1 MQNGVFFLTTTGGIM
16 ASYIS
21 PCRAEAL
28 RNFREKH
35 KVVRNRIAKWAEI
48 DGNTLYRYET
58 ARSPIP
64 RYVFHLYRYYVKQQR
79 KGGERE
85 AIE

>member
-1 MQNGVFFLTTTGGIM
+1 M
-16 ASYIS
+16 AGYIS
-21 PCRAEAL
+21 ACRAEAL
-28 RNFREKH
+28 RNYREKH
-35 KVVRNRIAKWAEI
+35 GVVRNRIAKWAEI
-48 DGNTLYRYET
+48 DGNTLYRYES

-79 KGGERE
+79 KGLGKE